1 MEESHGLTGE
11 VDVEFS
17 FSEDR
22 GYELML
28 LGGFLGAFHVLTP
41 DHLSALSALS
51 VGGSW
56 SAFYLGVRWSMGHS
70 SGLLMVTFFFVL
82 LKGDLDLHYFGRYCD
97 VIVGLFMIMIGGY
110 GIMGHAR
117 EHHYKLTKRGDLD
130 VEDAQEEADEER
142 NGGGENEKKMMG
154 KEHEGK
160 DLLELIVH
168 NHDAQIPFIDMGD
181 NTTQRVVSVA
191 MGLLHGVAG
200 PGGILGVLPA
210 LELQHWQSSTI
221 YLGSFCVMSTLS
233 MGVFAAAYGEGT
245 KRLGASS
252 DSLELALRLISSSA
266 SVLVG
271 VIWIAITASSW
282 GEASDQK
289 SSSES

>member
-1 MEESHGLTGE
+1 MNGE

-70 SGLLMVTFFFVL
+70 CGLLIVTFFFIL

-97 VIVGLFMIMIGGY
+97 IVVGLFMILIGGY

-117 EHHYKLTKRGDLD
+117 QHHYKMAKRADLD
-130 VEDAQEEADEER
+130 VKDTVDQDGIEEGSKESEKNADIESS
-142 NGGGENEKKMMG
+142 
-154 KEHEGK
+154 
-160 DLLELIVH
+160 DLLDLMVH
-168 NHDAQIPFIDMGD
+168 NHDVTIPFIDMSN
-181 NTTQRVVSVA
+181 NTTQRVVSIA

-221 YLGSFCVMSTLS
+221 YLGSFTITSTLS

-252 DSLELALRLISSSA
+252 ESLELALRLISSSA

-271 VIWIAITASSW
+271 LVWIAITASSR
-282 GEASDQK
+282 GEAIDQK
-289 SSSES
+289 SSSEA